1 MPSREF
7 DDLPDQKPS
16 YDDPI
21 TGISLLVFSLF
32 LFSLQDVVI
41 KYFSDQY
48 SVLLIV
54 FVRGIIAASLMLLA
68 MRLIKTRISLISRRP
83 YLALARGLLG
93 FSSYTTYYLAIASL
107 PLAEVVAI
115 AFTAPLF
122 VTAMSALLL
131 KEQVGLRRWLAVS
144 TGFIGVLIIVGPSG
158 QLSSLAVLLAFS
170 AAITYASQTII
181 TRYLSWH
188 DNPLTI
194 AFNATVVFTL
204 ASGILGLLLASG
216 VIAVTSQHPSL
227 VFLARDWTMPES
239 LDLGLMIFLGFNG
252 AVGFYCMGKA
262 YCVAPASAI
271 SPFEYTYVLWA
282 IIFGYLFW
290 SEIPSSTTLIGV
302 LLLISSSLYIWHRE
316 RKLRRESSSSE
327 VSVNE
332 ALVRQNS

>member
-1 MPSREF
+1 MS
-7 DDLPDQKPS
+7 DQAS
-16 YDDPI
+16 SSGHNAVS
-21 TGISLLVFSLF
+21 GISLLVLALF
-32 LFSLQDVVI
+32 LFSIQDVVI

-54 FVRGIIAASLMLLA
+54 FIRGVIAISLMLLA
-68 MRLIKTRISLISRRP
+68 MRFIKARISLISRRP
-83 YLALARGLLG
+83 YLALARGLFG
-93 FSSYTTYYLAIASL
+93 FTSYTTYYLAIASL

-131 KEQVGLRRWLAVS
+131 KEQVGLRRWLAVL

-158 QLSSLAVLLAFS
+158 QFTSLAVLLAFA

-194 AFNATVVFTL
+194 AFNSTIVFTL
-204 ASGILGLLLASG
+204 ASGILSLLLASG
-216 VIAVTSQHPSL
+216 IIVVASQHPSL
-227 VFLARDWTMPES
+227 VFLARDWTMPGS

-302 LLLISSSLYIWHRE
+302 LVLIGSSLYIWHRE
-316 RKLRRESSSSE
+316 RKLQPESLSSE
-327 VSVNE
+327 PSASE
-332 ALVRQNS
+332 ILVRQNS